1 MSTPYEALEP
11 QQADA
16 AALPDQTDGAEAT
29 DQPTPTPAELKALKA
44 ELRAEKRAREA
55 AEKLADERKTVK
67 EFWER
72 RGQAAEAA
80 PRQVPAAIEQADP
93 LDDFDWLNTLT
104 NESDPAKI
112 KTNIAK
118 AVKAQIAA
126 ELKRGNY
133 VSREE
138 AEGYVQQ
145 MVSSASAFNQLLADF
160 PGLKDPQGE
169 FFAETQKQL
178 AALGSDPRMY
188 GAPQGVLERMA
199 AQQAEIALARAG
211 KSAPAADP
219 ETDRYDRVARQRGG
233 SPGRGQAAAD
243 TTLNAAEKAMAA
255 KLGIPEAK
263 YLARKREMMAPGAVG
278 PALMADRMARELGNG

>member
-1 MSTPYEALEP
+1 MSTPYEALDPIEDS
-11 QQADA
+11 AT
-16 AALPDQTDGAEAT
+16 ALPDQTEGAEAT
-29 DQPTPTPAELKALKA
+29 NQPTPTPAELKALKA

-72 RGQAAEAA
+72 RGQAAEAV

-112 KTNIAK
+112 KQNIAK

-145 MVSSASAFNQLLADF
+145 MVTSASAFNKLIADF
-160 PGLKDPQGE
+160 PGLRDSASE

-178 AALGSDPRMY
+178 ATLGNDPSLN
-188 GAPQGVLERMA
+188 GTPQAALERMA

-211 KSAPAADP
+211 KAVPAQSTED
-219 ETDRYDRVARQRGG
+219 DRYDRVARQRGG
-233 SPGRGQAAAD
+233 SPGRGQATAD

-278 PALMADRMARELGNG
+278 PALMADRMAREFGNG